1 MPDHKVVSKDEWTA
15 KRKELL
21 VKEKELTRLRAQ
33 LTEARQELPWV
44 KIDKPYLFDGP
55 AGKETLSDLFDGKSQ
70 LIVYHFMFQPDW
82 TEGCKSCS
90 LLADHYEPA
99 IIHLRQR
106 DTNMVTISRAEI
118 SRIEPFRKRM
128 GWEFKWVSSSQSDFN
143 LDFDV
148 SFPGDMK
155 EQKEVYYNYQVMS
168 SFPSTEGP
176 GFSVFVKDADGS
188 IFHTY
193 SVFARGLEQFL
204 GVYDLLD
211 MVPKGRNEDGLVYGM
226 EWVRH
231 HDKYGD
237 DSFKDIYVEL
247 LSTRKGNS

>member
-1 MPDHKVVSKDEWTA
+1 MQNRPVVTREEWVE

-21 VKEKELTRLRAQ
+21 AKEKELTRQKDQ
-33 LTEARQELPWV
+33 LTQERQDLPWV
-44 KIDKPYLFDGP
+44 KIDKDYVFEGP
-55 AGKETLSDLFDGKSQ
+55 KGKESLSDLFGGKSQ

-90 LLADHYEPA
+90 LLADHYQPA
-99 IIHLRQR
+99 ILHLQHR
-106 DTNMVTISRAEI
+106 DTNMVTISRAAIE
-118 SRIEPFRKRM
+118 RIETFRKRM
-128 GWEFKWVSSSQSDFN
+128 GWTFKWVSSLDCNFNWDFN
-143 LDFDV
+143 V
-148 SFPGDMK
+148 SFPGDVSD
-155 EQKEVYYNYQVMS
+155 QKEVYYNYQVAP

-176 GFSVFVKDADGS
+176 GISVFYKDKDGS

-204 GVYDLLD
+204 GVYSLLD
-211 MVPKGRNEDGLVYGM
+211 VVPKGRDEAGLVYGM

-231 HDKYGD
+231 HDKYDD

-247 LSTRKGNS
+247 LSSKKKG